1 MLPLVTCM
9 SRLYSNNDL
18 GTLYLG
24 VLGLDLDVSKDAIEL
39 MPLLIILAPVD
50 AVIDNSTR

>member
-9 SRLYSNNDL
+9 SRLYSNNVL
-18 GTLYLG
+18 GTLYLD
-24 VLGLDLDVSKDAIEL
+24 VLGLDLDVSKDEIEL

>member
-1 MLPLVTCM
+1 MLPLVAYM

-18 GTLYLG
+18 STLYLG

>member
-1 MLPLVTCM
+1 MLPLVTYM

-18 GTLYLG
+18 STLYLG

>member
-24 VLGLDLDVSKDAIEL
+24 VLGLDLDVSKDATEL